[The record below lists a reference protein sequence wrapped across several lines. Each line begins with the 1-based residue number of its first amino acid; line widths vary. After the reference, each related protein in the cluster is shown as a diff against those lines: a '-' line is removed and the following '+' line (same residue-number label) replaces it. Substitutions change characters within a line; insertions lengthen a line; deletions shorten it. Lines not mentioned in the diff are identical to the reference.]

1 MPTWMWLLLIGGG
14 AYVMLK
20 KPAVDTAGMSPEYA
34 AQQAAEAAGVAA
46 AATVPGAMPGLYGV
60 GRVRV

>member
-20 KPAVDTAGMSPEYA
+20 KPAADTAGMSPEYA
-34 AQQAAEAAGVAA
+34 AQPA
-46 AATVPGAMPGLYGV
+46 LYGV